1 MGLILFAKRFIEY
14 VYGNCSGINFS
25 ECELERQGLGEQKDQ
40 IIEVVYNLYKQG
52 LTKEEALVRLE
63 I

>member
-1 MGLILFAKRFIEY
+1 MGLILFARRFIEY
-14 VYGNCSGINFS
+14 VYEGCSGISFS

-40 IIEVVYNLYKQG
+40 IIEHVYNLYKLG
-52 LTKEEALVRLE
+52 LTKEEALATVV

>member
-14 VYGNCSGINFS
+14 VYSGCSGINFS